1 MTNTLL
7 DFSQRPELAL
17 HARVIADV
25 EAAAAALGIAP
36 LIAGAFAR
44 DLHLHYAQGVPI
56 QRATQDI
63 DFALAVPD
71 WAAFEALR
79 GRLLQAGLFTESV
92 GAAHRMR
99 HHTGWKVDLVPFG
112 GVESPDRTIAWPP
125 QGERVMDVFGFREA
139 LAAAQQVSFPGG
151 VQARVV
157 SLPALALLKLVC
169 WQDRHYKSPRKDAN
183 DLQMI
188 MLHYINAGNEP
199 RLWDE
204 FVDWTQE
211 EDFEYELVGPRML
224 GHDLADLLDAPGR
237 AQIADLL
244 ASQVNTAVPCILPNE
259 MNSNDPDRAVAWL
272 QALLRGLNNTKTPTP

>member
-7 DFSQRPELAL
+7 DFSRRPELAL

-25 EAAAAALGIAP
+25 EAAATALGIAP

-56 QRATQDI
+56 QRATLDI

-71 WAAFEALR
+71 WAAFAGLR
-79 GRLLQAGLFTESV
+79 THLLQAGLFTESA

-112 GVESPDRTIAWPP
+112 GVESTARKIAWPP

-139 LAAAQQVSFPGG
+139 LAAAQPVLFPGG

-169 WQDRHYKSPRKDAN
+169 WQDRHYQSPRKDAS

-188 MLHYINAGNEP
+188 MLHYLDAGNEP

-224 GHDLADLLDAPGR
+224 GCDLAYLLDAPGQK
-237 AQIADLL
+237 QIAQLL
-244 ASQVNTAVPCILPNE
+244 LQQVDAAAPCILPIE
-259 MNSNDPDRAVAWL
+259 MNTNDPDRAVAWL
-272 QALLRGLNNTKTPTP
+272 QAVLRGLLNTKTPTP

>member
-44 DLHLHYAQGVPI
+44 DLHLHYALGVPI
-56 QRATQDI
+56 QRATLDI
-63 DFALAVPD
+63 DFALAVHD
-71 WAAFEALR
+71 WAAFAALR
-79 GRLLQAGLFTESV
+79 THLLQAGLFIESA

-112 GVESPDRTIAWPP
+112 GVESSARKIAWPP

-139 LAAAQQVSFPGG
+139 LAAAQPVLFPGG

-157 SLPALALLKLVC
+157 SLSALALLKLVC
-169 WQDRHYKSPRKDAN
+169 WQDRHYQSPRKDAS

-188 MLHYINAGNEP
+188 MLHYLDAGNEP

-224 GHDLADLLDAPGR
+224 GRDLAHLLDAPGQK
-237 AQIADLL
+237 QIAQLL
-244 ASQVNTAVPCILPNE
+244 LQQVDTAAPCILPNE
-259 MNSNDPDRAVAWL
+259 MNTNDPDRAVAWL
-272 QALLRGLNNTKTPTP
+272 QAVLRGLLNTKKLNP